1 MSSAAAPRTPRSLQT
16 RLLTTVLT
24 LVLVAW
30 GIAAALAWHE
40 TDEEV
45 SDLLDAHLAQTAALL
60 RLQPLDELN
69 EDRLNEAPELDKHQP
84 RVVFQLGHED
94 QLLARS
100 ASAPQE
106 PLTQRRKRGF
116 ADSQVDGKAWR
127 VFVTQ
132 GREND
137 VRIVVGELQS
147 VRREIVLASLTSIL
161 KPMLWALPLLAL
173 GIWWAVRGSVQPL
186 GRLGNAVAARQPQSL
201 EPLSTAGVPPE
212 VLPLVTALNELF
224 ERMARLLATEQQFT
238 ADAAHELRTPIAGI
252 RMQAQ
257 VAQGATDTQER
268 AAALQATVQ
277 GCDRATRLVEQLLQ
291 LARLDAEATPDS
303 GSSAPLADVAR
314 QVAADLQATAERRQ
328 QRIIL
333 REPLAPGVQIP
344 LPEPLARVLLRNL
357 LDNALR
363 YSPEGAEVQLQI
375 DELADGHA
383 QLSVEDSGPGL
394 TPDDQ
399 ARLGE
404 RFFRVLGTGQSG
416 SGLGWSIVQRI
427 ARLHHL
433 QVRTDR
439 SPALGGLRV
448 TVRWQHSS
456 DSPKAKMLHF

>member
-1 MSSAAAPRTPRSLQT
+1 MSSAAAHRTPRSLQT
-16 RLLTTVLT
+16 RLLTTVLA

-30 GIAAALAWHE
+30 GVAAALAWHE

-60 RLQPLDELN
+60 RLQPLDELD

-84 RVVFQLGHED
+84 RVVFQLWHED

-132 GREND
+132 GREQD

-147 VRREIVLASLTSIL
+147 VRKEIVQASLTSIL
-161 KPMLWALPLLAL
+161 KPMAWALPLLAL
-173 GIWWAVRGSVQPL
+173 GIWWAVRGSVRPL

-201 EPLSTAGVPPE
+201 ESLSTAGVPPE

-268 AAALQATVQ
+268 ATALQATVQ

-291 LARLDAEATPDS
+291 LARLDAEATPDR
-303 GSSAPLADVAR
+303 SSTPVADVAR
-314 QVAADLQATAERRQ
+314 QVAADLQATAERRH
-328 QRIIL
+328 QRIVL
-333 REPLAPGVQIP
+333 REPMAPGVHIP

-363 YSPEGAEVQLQI
+363 YSPEGAEVQLQM
-375 DELADGHA
+375 DDQGDGHG
-383 QLSVEDSGPGL
+383 QLGVEDSGPGL
-394 TPDDQ
+394 TPEEQ

-416 SGLGWSIVQRI
+416 SGLGWSIIQRI
-427 ARLHHL
+427 ARLHRL
-433 QVRTDR
+433 QVGTDT
-439 SPALGGLRV
+439 SPDLGGLRV
-448 TVRWQHSS
+448 TVRW
-456 DSPKAKMLHF
+456 

>member
-1 MSSAAAPRTPRSLQT
+1 M
-16 RLLTTVLT
+16 
-24 LVLVAW
+24 
-30 GIAAALAWHE
+30 
-40 TDEEV
+40 
-45 SDLLDAHLAQTAALL
+45 
-60 RLQPLDELN
+60 
-69 EDRLNEAPELDKHQP
+69 
-84 RVVFQLGHED
+84 VFQLWHED

-132 GREND
+132 GREQD

-147 VRREIVLASLTSIL
+147 VRKEIVQASLTSIL
-161 KPMLWALPLLAL
+161 KPMAWALPLLAL
-173 GIWWAVRGSVQPL
+173 GIWWAVRGSVRPL

-201 EPLSTAGVPPE
+201 ESLSTAGVPPE

-257 VAQGATDTQER
+257 VAQGATNTQER
-268 AAALQATVQ
+268 ATALQATVQ

-328 QRIIL
+328 QRIVL
-333 REPLAPGVQIP
+333 REPMAPGMHIP

-375 DELADGHA
+375 NELGDGHA

-394 TPDDQ
+394 TPEEQ

-416 SGLGWSIVQRI
+416 SGLGWSIIQRI

-433 QVRTDR
+433 QVGTDR
-439 SPALGGLRV
+439 SPGLGGLRV
-448 TVRWQHSS
+448 TVHWK
-456 DSPKAKMLHF
+456 P

>member
-1 MSSAAAPRTPRSLQT
+1 MSSAAAHRAPRSLQA

-24 LVLVAW
+24 LVLLAW
-30 GIAAALAWHE
+30 SVAAALAWHE

-60 RLQPLDELN
+60 RLQPLDELD
-69 EDRLNEAPELDKHQP
+69 EDRLTEAPELDKHQP
-84 RVVFQLGHED
+84 RVVFQLWHED

-106 PLTQRRKRGF
+106 PLTQRRKRGI

-132 GREND
+132 GRESD

-173 GIWWAVRGSVQPL
+173 GIWWAVRGSVRPL

-201 EPLSTAGVPPE
+201 ESLSTNGVPPE

-257 VAQGATDTQER
+257 VAQGATDTHER

-291 LARLDAEATPDS
+291 LARLDAEATPDL
-303 GSSAPLADVAR
+303 SSTPLADVAR

-328 QRIIL
+328 QRIVL
-333 REPLAPGVQIP
+333 QGPLAPGVQIP

-363 YSPEGAEVQLQI
+363 YSPDGAEVQVQI
-375 DELADGHA
+375 DAQGDGQA
-383 QLSVEDSGPGL
+383 QLIVEDSGPGL
-394 TPDDQ
+394 TPEEQ

-416 SGLGWSIVQRI
+416 SGLGWSIIQRI

-433 QVRTDR
+433 QVGTDR
-439 SPALGGLRV
+439 SPGLGGLRV
-448 TVRWQHSS
+448 TVRWQ
-456 DSPKAKMLHF
+456 P

>member
-1 MSSAAAPRTPRSLQT
+1 MSSATTRRTPRSLQT
-16 RLLTTVLT
+16 RLLTTVLA
-24 LVLVAW
+24 LVLLAW
-30 GIAAALAWHE
+30 SVAAALAWHE

-60 RLQPLDELN
+60 RLQPLDELD
-69 EDRLNEAPELDKHQP
+69 EDRLNAAPELDKHQP
-84 RVVFQLGHED
+84 RVVFQLWHED

-100 ASAPQE
+100 ASAPQQ

-132 GREND
+132 GRERD
-137 VRIVVGELQS
+137 VRILVGELQS

-161 KPMLWALPLLAL
+161 KPLAWALPLLAL
-173 GIWWAVRGSVQPL
+173 GIWWAVRGSVRPL
-186 GRLGNAVAARQPQSL
+186 GRLGQAVAARQPQSL
-201 EPLSTAGVPPE
+201 APLSTEGVPPE
-212 VLPLVTALNELF
+212 VLPLVTALNDLF

-268 AAALQATVQ
+268 ATALEATVQ

-291 LARLDAEATPDS
+291 LARLDAEPAPDS
-303 GSSAPLADVAR
+303 GSSTPLADVAR

-328 QRIIL
+328 QRIVL
-333 REPLAPGVQIP
+333 PEPLAPTVRIP

-363 YSPEGAEVQLQI
+363 YSPQGAEVRLQVSTR
-375 DELADGHA
+375 ADGQA

-394 TPDDQ
+394 TPEEQ

-404 RFFRVLGTGQSG
+404 RFFRVLGTSQSG
-416 SGLGWSIVQRI
+416 SGLGWSIVRRI

-433 QVRTDR
+433 QVATDR

-448 TVRWQHSS
+448 TVHW
-456 DSPKAKMLHF
+456 

>member
-16 RLLTTVLT
+16 RLLTTVLA

-30 GIAAALAWHE
+30 GVAAALAWHE

-60 RLQPLDELN
+60 RLQPLDELD

-84 RVVFQLGHED
+84 RVVFQLWHED

-132 GREND
+132 GRESD

-161 KPMLWALPLLAL
+161 KPMAWALPLLAL
-173 GIWWAVRGSVQPL
+173 GIWWAVRGSVRPL

-201 EPLSTAGVPPE
+201 APLSTAGVPPE

-257 VAQGATDTQER
+257 VAQGATNAQER
-268 AAALQATVQ
+268 ATALQATVQ

-291 LARLDAEATPDS
+291 LARLDAEATPDR
-303 GSSAPLADVAR
+303 SSTPLAEVAR
-314 QVAADLQATAERRQ
+314 HVAADLEATAERRQ
-328 QRIIL
+328 QRIVL
-333 REPLAPGVQIP
+333 REPMAPSVHIP

-363 YSPEGAEVQLQI
+363 YSPEGAEVRLQVAEQ
-375 DELADGHA
+375 DEGRA

-394 TPDDQ
+394 TPEEQ

>member
-16 RLLTTVLT
+16 RLLTTVLA
-24 LVLVAW
+24 LVLLAW
-30 GIAAALAWHE
+30 SVAAALAWHE

-60 RLQPLDELN
+60 RLQPLDELD

-84 RVVFQLGHED
+84 RVVFQLWHED

-106 PLTQRRKRGF
+106 PLTKRRKRGF

-132 GREND
+132 GRESD

-147 VRREIVLASLTSIL
+147 VRREIVQASLTSIL
-161 KPMLWALPLLAL
+161 KPMLWAMPLLAL
-173 GIWWAVRGSVQPL
+173 GIWWAVRGSVRPL
-186 GRLGNAVAARQPQSL
+186 GRLGNAVATRQPQSL
-201 EPLSTAGVPPE
+201 TPLSTEGVPPE

-257 VAQGATDTQER
+257 VAQGATDAQER
-268 AAALQATVQ
+268 ATALQATVQ

-291 LARLDAEATPDS
+291 LARLDAEATPE
-303 GSSAPLADVAR
+303 SSSTPLADVAR
-314 QVAADLQATAERRQ
+314 QVAADLEATAERRQ
-328 QRIIL
+328 QRIVL
-333 REPLAPGVQIP
+333 REPMAPGVHIP

-363 YSPEGAEVQLQI
+363 YSPEGAEVQLQM
-375 DELADGHA
+375 DDQGDGHG

-394 TPDDQ
+394 TPEEQ

-416 SGLGWSIVQRI
+416 SGLGWSIIQRI
-427 ARLHHL
+427 ARLHHF
-433 QVRTDR
+433 QVGTDT
-439 SPALGGLRV
+439 SPGLGGLRV
-448 TVRWQHSS
+448 TVRW
-456 DSPKAKMLHF
+456 

>member
-1 MSSAAAPRTPRSLQT
+1 MSSAATHRTPRSLQT

-30 GIAAALAWHE
+30 GVAAALAWHE
-40 TDEEV
+40 TDDEV

-60 RLQPLDELN
+60 RLQPLDELDEN
-69 EDRLNEAPELDKHQP
+69 RLNEAPELDKHQP
-84 RVVFQLGHED
+84 RVVFQLWHED

-132 GREND
+132 GRESD

-147 VRREIVLASLTSIL
+147 VRREIVQASLTSIL
-161 KPMLWALPLLAL
+161 KPMLWAMPLLAL
-173 GIWWAVRGSVQPL
+173 GIWWAVRGSVRPL

-201 EPLSTAGVPPE
+201 APLSTAGVPPE

-257 VAQGATDTQER
+257 VAQGATNAQER
-268 AAALQATVQ
+268 ATALQATVQ

-291 LARLDAEATPDS
+291 LARLDAEATPDR
-303 GSSAPLADVAR
+303 SSTPLAEVAR
-314 QVAADLQATAERRQ
+314 HVAADLEATAERRQ
-328 QRIIL
+328 QRIVL
-333 REPLAPGVQIP
+333 REPMAPSVHIP

-375 DELADGHA
+375 NELGDGHA

-394 TPDDQ
+394 TPEEQ

-416 SGLGWSIVQRI
+416 SGLGWSIIQRI

-433 QVRTDR
+433 QVGTDR
-439 SPALGGLRV
+439 SPGLGGLRV
-448 TVRWQHSS
+448 TVHWK
-456 DSPKAKMLHF
+456 P

>member
-1 MSSAAAPRTPRSLQT
+1 MSAAAPRTPRSLQT
-16 RLLTTVLT
+16 RLLTTVLA
-24 LVLVAW
+24 LVLLAW
-30 GIAAALAWHE
+30 SVAAALAWHE

-60 RLQPLDELN
+60 RLQPLDELD

-84 RVVFQLGHED
+84 RVVFQLWHED

-100 ASAPQE
+100 ASAPQQ

-132 GREND
+132 GRERD
-137 VRIVVGELQS
+137 VRILVGELQS

-161 KPMLWALPLLAL
+161 KPLAWALPLLAL
-173 GIWWAVRGSVQPL
+173 GIWWAVRGSVRPL
-186 GRLGNAVAARQPQSL
+186 GRLGQAVAARQPQSL
-201 EPLSTAGVPPE
+201 APLSTEGVPPE
-212 VLPLVTALNELF
+212 VLPLVTALNDLF

-268 AAALQATVQ
+268 ATALEATVQ

-291 LARLDAEATPDS
+291 LARLDAEPAPDS
-303 GSSAPLADVAR
+303 GSSTPLADVAR

-328 QRIIL
+328 QRIVL
-333 REPLAPGVQIP
+333 PEPLVPTVRIP

-363 YSPEGAEVQLQI
+363 YSPQGAEVRLQVSTQ
-375 DELADGHA
+375 ADGQA

-394 TPDDQ
+394 TPEEQ

-416 SGLGWSIVQRI
+416 SGLGWSIVRRI

-433 QVRTDR
+433 QVSTDR

-448 TVRWQHSS
+448 TVHW
-456 DSPKAKMLHF
+456 

>member
-1 MSSAAAPRTPRSLQT
+1 MSSAATHRTPRSLQT

-30 GIAAALAWHE
+30 GVAAALAWHE

-60 RLQPLDELN
+60 RLQPLDELD

-84 RVVFQLGHED
+84 RVVFQLWHED

-132 GREND
+132 GRESD

-257 VAQGATDTQER
+257 VAQGATNTQER
-268 AAALQATVQ
+268 ATALQATVQ

-291 LARLDAEATPDS
+291 LARLDAEATPDR
-303 GSSAPLADVAR
+303 SSTPLADVAR

-328 QRIIL
+328 QRIVL
-333 REPLAPGVQIP
+333 REPLAPDVHIP

-375 DELADGHA
+375 NELGDGHA

-394 TPDDQ
+394 TPEEQ

-416 SGLGWSIVQRI
+416 SGLGWSIIQRI

-433 QVRTDR
+433 QVGTDR
-439 SPALGGLRV
+439 SPGLGGLRV
-448 TVRWQHSS
+448 TVHWK
-456 DSPKAKMLHF
+456 P

>member
-1 MSSAAAPRTPRSLQT
+1 MSSAAAPCTPRSLQT
-16 RLLTTVLT
+16 RLLTTVLA
-24 LVLVAW
+24 LVLLAW
-30 GIAAALAWHE
+30 SVAAALAWHE
-40 TDEEV
+40 TNEEV

-60 RLQPLDELN
+60 RLQPLDELD

-84 RVVFQLGHED
+84 RVVFQLWHED

-100 ASAPQE
+100 ASAPHE

-132 GREND
+132 GRESD

-147 VRREIVLASLTSIL
+147 VRREIVQASLTSIL
-161 KPMLWALPLLAL
+161 KPMLWAMPLLAL
-173 GIWWAVRGSVQPL
+173 GIWWAVRGSVRPL

-201 EPLSTAGVPPE
+201 APLSTAGVPPE

-257 VAQGATDTQER
+257 VAQGATNAQER
-268 AAALQATVQ
+268 ATALQATVQ

-291 LARLDAEATPDS
+291 LARLDAEATPDR
-303 GSSAPLADVAR
+303 SSTPLAEVAR
-314 QVAADLQATAERRQ
+314 HVAADLEATAERRQ
-328 QRIIL
+328 QRIVL
-333 REPLAPGVQIP
+333 REPMAPSVHIP

-375 DELADGHA
+375 DEQSDGHA

-394 TPDDQ
+394 TPEVQ

-416 SGLGWSIVQRI
+416 SGLGWSIIQRI

-433 QVRTDR
+433 QVGTDR
-439 SPALGGLRV
+439 SPGLGGLRV
-448 TVRWQHSS
+448 TVRWK
-456 DSPKAKMLHF
+456 P

>member
-16 RLLTTVLT
+16 RLLTTVLA

-30 GIAAALAWHE
+30 GVAAALAWHE

-60 RLQPLDELN
+60 RLQPLDELD

-84 RVVFQLGHED
+84 RVVFQLWHED

-132 GREND
+132 GRESD

-147 VRREIVLASLTSIL
+147 VRREIVQASLTSIL
-161 KPMLWALPLLAL
+161 KPMAWALPLLAL
-173 GIWWAVRGSVQPL
+173 GIWWAVRGSVRPL

-201 EPLSTAGVPPE
+201 ESLSTAGVPPE

-257 VAQGATDTQER
+257 VAQGATNTQER
-268 AAALQATVQ
+268 ATALQATVQ

-291 LARLDAEATPDS
+291 LARLDAEATPDR
-303 GSSAPLADVAR
+303 SSTPLADVAR
-314 QVAADLQATAERRQ
+314 QVAADLEATAERRQ
-328 QRIIL
+328 QRIVL
-333 REPLAPGVQIP
+333 REPMAPGVHIP

-363 YSPEGAEVQLQI
+363 YSPEGAEVQLQM
-375 DELADGHA
+375 DDQDDGHG
-383 QLSVEDSGPGL
+383 QLGVEDSGPGL
-394 TPDDQ
+394 TPEEQ

-416 SGLGWSIVQRI
+416 SGLGWSIIQRI

-433 QVRTDR
+433 QVGTDR
-439 SPALGGLRV
+439 SPGLGGLRV
-448 TVRWQHSS
+448 TVRWK
-456 DSPKAKMLHF
+456 P

>member
-60 RLQPLDELN
+60 RLQPLDELD

-84 RVVFQLGHED
+84 RVVFQLWHED

-132 GREND
+132 GRESD

-147 VRREIVLASLTSIL
+147 VRREIVQASLTSIL
-161 KPMLWALPLLAL
+161 KPMLWAMPLLAL
-173 GIWWAVRGSVQPL
+173 GIWWAVRGSVRPL

-201 EPLSTAGVPPE
+201 APLSTAGVPPE

-257 VAQGATDTQER
+257 VAQGATNAQER
-268 AAALQATVQ
+268 ATALQATVQ

-291 LARLDAEATPDS
+291 LARLDAEATPDR
-303 GSSAPLADVAR
+303 SSTPLAEVAR
-314 QVAADLQATAERRQ
+314 HVAADLQARAERRQ
-328 QRIIL
+328 RRIVL
-333 REPLAPGVQIP
+333 REPLAPSVHLP

-363 YSPEGAEVQLQI
+363 YSPEGAEVQLQM
-375 DELADGHA
+375 DDQGDGHG
-383 QLSVEDSGPGL
+383 QLGVEDSGPGL
-394 TPDDQ
+394 TPEEQ

-416 SGLGWSIVQRI
+416 SGLGWSIIQRI
-427 ARLHHL
+427 ARLHRL
-433 QVRTDR
+433 QVGTDT
-439 SPALGGLRV
+439 SPDLGGLRV
-448 TVRWQHSS
+448 TVRW
-456 DSPKAKMLHF
+456 

>member
-16 RLLTTVLT
+16 RLLATVLA
-24 LVLVAW
+24 LVLLAWSVA
-30 GIAAALAWHE
+30 ATLAWHE
-40 TDEEV
+40 TNEEV

-60 RLQPLDELN
+60 RLQPLDELD
-69 EDRLNEAPELDKHQP
+69 EDRLNEAPELHKYQP
-84 RVVFQLGHED
+84 RVVFQLWHED

-100 ASAPQE
+100 ANAPQD
-106 PLTQRRKRGF
+106 PLTGRRKRGF

-132 GREND
+132 GRKSD
-137 VRIVVGELQS
+137 VQILVGELQS

-161 KPMLWALPLLAL
+161 KPLAWALPLLAL
-173 GIWWAVRGSVQPL
+173 GIWWAVRGSVRPL
-186 GRLGNAVAARQPQSL
+186 GRLGQAVAARQPQSL
-201 EPLSTAGVPPE
+201 APLSTEGVPPE
-212 VLPLVTALNELF
+212 VLPLVTALNDLF

-268 AAALQATVQ
+268 ATALEATVQ

-291 LARLDAEATPDS
+291 LARLDAEPAPAS
-303 GSSAPLADVAR
+303 GSSTPLADVAH
-314 QVAADLQATAERRQ
+314 QVVADLQATAERRQ
-328 QRIIL
+328 QRIVL
-333 REPLAPGVQIP
+333 PDPLAPTTRIP

-363 YSPEGAEVQLQI
+363 YSPQGAEVRLQVSTQ
-375 DELADGHA
+375 ADGQA

-394 TPDDQ
+394 RPEEQ

-416 SGLGWSIVQRI
+416 SGLGWSIIRRI

-433 QVRTDR
+433 QVSTDR

-448 TVRWQHSS
+448 TVHW
-456 DSPKAKMLHF
+456 

>member
-30 GIAAALAWHE
+30 GVAAALAWHE
-40 TDEEV
+40 TDDEV

-60 RLQPLDELN
+60 RLQPLDELD

-84 RVVFQLGHED
+84 RVVFQLWHED

-132 GREND
+132 GRESD

-147 VRREIVLASLTSIL
+147 VRKEIVQASLTSIL
-161 KPMLWALPLLAL
+161 KPMAWALPLLAL
-173 GIWWAVRGSVQPL
+173 GIWWAVRGSVRPL

-201 EPLSTAGVPPE
+201 APLSTAGVPPE

-224 ERMARLLATEQQFT
+224 QRMARLLATEQQFT

-257 VAQGATDTQER
+257 VAQGATDAHER
-268 AAALQATVQ
+268 AQALEATVQ

-291 LARLDAEATPDS
+291 LARLDAEATPDR
-303 GSSAPLADVAR
+303 SSTPLADVAR
-314 QVAADLQATAERRQ
+314 QVAADLQATAERRH
-328 QRIIL
+328 QRIVL
-333 REPLAPGVQIP
+333 REPIAPGVHIP

-363 YSPEGAEVQLQI
+363 YSPEGAEVQLQM
-375 DELADGHA
+375 DDQGDGHG
-383 QLSVEDSGPGL
+383 QLGVEDSGPGL
-394 TPDDQ
+394 TPEEQ

-416 SGLGWSIVQRI
+416 SGLGWSIIQRI

-433 QVRTDR
+433 QVGTDR
-439 SPALGGLRV
+439 SPGLGGLRV
-448 TVRWQHSS
+448 TVHWK
-456 DSPKAKMLHF
+456 P

>member
-1 MSSAAAPRTPRSLQT
+1 MSNAAAPRTPRSLQT

-30 GIAAALAWHE
+30 GVAAALAWHE

-60 RLQPLDELN
+60 RLQPLDELD

-84 RVVFQLGHED
+84 RVVFQLWHED

-100 ASAPQE
+100 ASAPLE
-106 PLTQRRKRGF
+106 PLTQRRQRGF
-116 ADSQVDGKAWR
+116 ADSQVGGNAWR

-132 GREND
+132 GRERD
-137 VRIVVGELQS
+137 VRILVGELQS

-186 GRLGNAVAARQPQSL
+186 GRLGNAVATRQPQSL
-201 EPLSTAGVPPE
+201 ESLSTEGVPPE

-268 AAALQATVQ
+268 ATALEATVQ

-291 LARLDAEATPDS
+291 LARLDAESAPDS
-303 GSSAPLADVAR
+303 GSSTPLAEVAR
-314 QVAADLQATAERRQ
+314 HVAADLQATAARRQ
-328 QRIIL
+328 QRIVL
-333 REPLAPGVQIP
+333 REPLAPGVPIP

-363 YSPEGAEVQLQI
+363 YSPEGAEVQMQI
-375 DELADGHA
+375 AGHGDGHA

-394 TPDDQ
+394 TPQEQ

-433 QVRTDR
+433 KVITDR
-439 SPALGGLRV
+439 SPGLGGLRA
-448 TVRWQHSS
+448 TVRW
-456 DSPKAKMLHF
+456 